1 MYFKI
6 TVSSRM
12 GDVYDE
18 GYFSAKKEKMVNSSW
33 SQVRTGSIIKLELM
47 IPNNESIQEKLSM
60 WAAAWENIQKFSGSM
75 SRADMKKMYDARPEC
90 MEDII
95 VMHPELLSDTF
106 ESDEKY
112 SCGVY
117 YAKIEKGISKFRF
130 YYSTIPH
137 IKFEIKSAS
146 KTHLVP
152 SYFESDAVPEDIQA
166 LNELLE
172 IKYKEW
178 SVMFF
183 QLDAHLRR
191 TF

>member
-6 TVSSRM
+6 RVTQRM
-12 GDVYDE
+12 GDVYDN
-18 GYFSAKKEKMVNSSW
+18 GYFSAKKETMVNSSW
-33 SQVRTGSIIKLELM
+33 SQVRNGSIIKLELM
-47 IPNNESIQEKLSM
+47 EPNNESIQKKLSM
-60 WAAAWENIQKFSGSM
+60 WAAAWENILKFAGSM
-75 SRADMKKMYDARPEC
+75 SCADMRKMYDSRPEC
-90 MEDII
+90 MTDNI

-166 LNELLE
+166 LNDLLE

-178 SVMFF
+178 S
-183 QLDAHLRR
+183 LK
-191 TF
+191 